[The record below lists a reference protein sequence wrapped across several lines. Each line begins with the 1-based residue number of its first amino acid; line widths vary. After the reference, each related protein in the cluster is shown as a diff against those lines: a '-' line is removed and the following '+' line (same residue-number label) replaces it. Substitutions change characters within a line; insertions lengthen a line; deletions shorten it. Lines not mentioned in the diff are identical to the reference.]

1 MKKSQEAIAGNILLA
16 VDGSQPA
23 KVAAHIATQVAS
35 AMHWGL
41 YALYVVDVTDVFEIY
56 TDTSKELSELGE
68 EMLSAQKVRLFE
80 EQGTLALAEIEEI
93 CQGMDVPVTTEV
105 SFGGVPEI
113 VLKTSKGYNLLAIGR
128 RGNRHEKE
136 PRHLG
141 SNFQQIAHHS
151 HTPLLIGG
159 DDSVRQKLQRV
170 LLAYDGSE
178 LSRKALDWAENLQS
192 MFTGITAL
200 SVEKENEQ
208 DHTWLAD
215 RHEEIINSNLAQCE
229 FIRGA
234 GNPGQTIVSIGSV
247 KQAGLIL
254 MGAYQ
259 HTRLLGWA
267 RHSVIDIVLRGTDL
281 PVLAMK

>member
-1 MKKSQEAIAGNILLA
+1 MKKAQKTISDSILLA
-16 VDGSQPA
+16 VDGSQSA
-23 KVAAHIATQVAS
+23 KASALVAAQVAS

-41 YALYVVDVTDVFEIY
+41 HALYVVDVTDVFDIY

-68 EMLSAQKVRLFE
+68 EMLSEQKVRLFK
-80 EQGTLALAEIEEI
+80 EQGSLALAEIEGI
-93 CQGMDVPVTTEV
+93 CQGMDVPLTTEI
-105 SFGGVPEI
+105 SFGGIPEI

-128 RGNRHEKE
+128 RGNRHKKE
-136 PRHLG
+136 AKHLG

-151 HTPLLIGG
+151 HIPLLIGG
-159 DDSVRQKLQRV
+159 DDSVGQKLQRV

-178 LSRKALDWAENLQS
+178 LSRKALNWAETLQS
-192 MFTGITAL
+192 IFIGIIAL
-200 SVEKENEQ
+200 SIEKENEK

-215 RHEEIINSNLAQCE
+215 RHEEIIGSNLGQCE
-229 FIRGA
+229 FIREEGH
-234 GNPGQTIVSIGSV
+234 PGPMIVSTSSA
-247 KQAGLIL
+247 KQADLIL

-281 PVLAMK
+281 PVLATK